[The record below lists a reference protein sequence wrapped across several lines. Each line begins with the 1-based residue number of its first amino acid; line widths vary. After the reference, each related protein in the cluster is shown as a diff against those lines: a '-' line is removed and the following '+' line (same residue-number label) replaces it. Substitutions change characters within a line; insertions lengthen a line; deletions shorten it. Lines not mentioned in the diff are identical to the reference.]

1 MDLHAPRNH
10 QLNPYGARRCRAADP
25 ARLGPV
31 QVARKACL
39 GGHIADLA
47 RFRANAPFNTAQEY
61 ENLYRRHPRVHAA
74 TNNFAARMADIA
86 QDGTGDNVCDVG
98 CGTGYLL
105 TLIHAA
111 RPEIAGFTH

>member
-1 MDLHAPRNH
+1 
-10 QLNPYGARRCRAADP
+10 
-25 ARLGPV
+25 
-31 QVARKACL
+31 
-39 GGHIADLA
+39 
-47 RFRANAPFNTAQEY
+47 
-61 ENLYRRHPRVHAA
+61 
-74 TNNFAARMADIA
+74 MADIA